1 MSASIIPFTNHRV
14 SSSRAVT
21 PAGEGFS
28 SSSPSPA
35 PLSPLECD
43 APTGSSTIFAPS
55 SFQGELARRAVGRS
69 PNDRLTD
76 RDEIGLALYSPFRAP
91 RDHWWRV

>member
-1 MSASIIPFTNHRV
+1 MTASIIPFTNHRV

-35 PLSPLECD
+35 PLSPLECN

-55 SFQGELARRAVGRS
+55 FIQGGLARRTEGRS
-69 PNDRLTD
+69 PTDRLN
-76 RDEIGLALYSPFRAP
+76 RDIDGLASFSP
-91 RDHWWRV
+91 WRVRHEVYWS